1 MCTLSNKIK
10 FCTCDT
16 EDVEQ
21 LKHYWKLYQKVQ
33 RNEYLTVLGIAICP
47 TSMRDNNYEQNNITL
62 ENRLNELDAFD
73 FETSFNNGD
82 VIEIVIQCGDSHLT
96 TYEYTYKF
104 KNKKW
109 KKFKKTD
116 FELQSKYQAVDSGSI
131 KGAVILNRNE

>member
-1 MCTLSNKIK
+1 MFTVSNKIK
-10 FCTCDT
+10 FCTCKT
-16 EDVEQ
+16 ENVEQ
-21 LKHYWKLYQKVQ
+21 LKHYWKLHQKV
-33 RNEYLTVLGIAICP
+33 RKDNYMTILGTTICP
-47 TSMRDNNYEQNNITL
+47 TSMRDKNYKENNQTL
-62 ENRLNELDAFD
+62 ENRLNESGAFD

-116 FELQSKYQAVDSGSI
+116 FELQSKYQAVDGGIVTSP
-131 KGAVILNRNE
+131 LNLNEK